1 MRFVN
6 ISADIQNIG
15 GPPVSEGDTLA
26 AYRTMQRIVED
37 HLRSEI
43 LRGRMAPGTRLN
55 QHSLADQLK
64 VSRTPVRE
72 ALRTLQAEGLVE
84 LTPHRSAIVVSLEQ
98 GDIAEIFD
106 IRATL
111 EARAAQL
118 AAPHLTDETM
128 AQLHELDDRMTH
140 ALETHDDRWILL
152 HREFHRTIYQ
162 ASGWPR
168 LCGLIE
174 AQFNALGPYER
185 LWAQLSG
192 HDATKFRR
200 GHQDVLQAAAT
211 RDPNVLATSLT
222 EHTLR
227 TPRELSLHI
236 SSRRA
241 SAQASGTVA
250 GD

>member
-1 MRFVN
+1 
-6 ISADIQNIG
+6 
-15 GPPVSEGDTLA
+15 
-26 AYRTMQRIVED
+26 MQRIVED

-43 LRGRMAPGTRLN
+43 LRGRIEPGTRLN
-55 QHSLADQLK
+55 QHALADQLR

-72 ALRTLQAEGLVE
+72 ALRTLQAEGLIE

-98 GDIAEIFD
+98 SDIAEIFD

-118 AAPHLTDETM
+118 AAPRLTD
-128 AQLHELDDRMTH
+128 AILSRLRDLDEQMSH

-152 HREFHRTIYQ
+152 HREFHRTIYT

-168 LCGLIE
+168 LCALIE
-174 AQFNALGPYER
+174 AQFNTLAPYER

-192 HDATKFRR
+192 HDTAQFRR
-200 GHQDVLQAAAT
+200 GHHDVLQAAVT
-211 RDPNVLATSLT
+211 RDPDVLASSLT
-222 EHTLR
+222 GHTLR
-227 TPRELSLHI
+227 TPSELSQQI

-241 SAQASGTVA
+241 TAQADDPA
-250 GD
+250 DGD

>member
-1 MRFVN
+1 MN
-6 ISADIQNIG
+6 LSTDIQQIG
-15 GPPVSEGDTLA
+15 VVAGGYGETLV

-43 LRGRMAPGTRLN
+43 LRGRMPPGTRLN

-72 ALRTLQAEGLVE
+72 ALRTLQAEGLIE

-98 GDIAEIFD
+98 SDIVEIFD

-118 AAPHLTDETM
+118 AAPRLTDEIL
-128 AQLHELDDRMTH
+128 ARLRDLDEQMSH

-152 HREFHRTIYQ
+152 HREFHRIIYG

-168 LCGLIE
+168 LCALIE
-174 AQFNALGPYER
+174 AQFNAIGPYER

-192 HDATKFRR
+192 HDTSQFRR

-211 RDPNVLATSLT
+211 RDPDVLAASLT

-236 SSRRA
+236 LTRRA
-241 SAQASGTVA
+241 SAEFDGEPDSR
-250 GD
+250 